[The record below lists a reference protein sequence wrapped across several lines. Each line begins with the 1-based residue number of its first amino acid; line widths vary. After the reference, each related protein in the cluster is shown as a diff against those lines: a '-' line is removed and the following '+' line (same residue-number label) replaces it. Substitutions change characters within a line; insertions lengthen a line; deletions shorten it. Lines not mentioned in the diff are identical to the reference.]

1 MEHCCDRFGYKAF
14 LNPLAAR
21 SNMVVSFAD
30 QALSI
35 FLLLILYVK
44 LLKKSKYTIKS
55 TRSCQTI
62 KKP

>member
-30 QALSI
+30 QALSFFTAHI
-35 FLLLILYVK
+35 IRKVAKKVK
-44 LLKKSKYTIKS
+44 IHNKVNLKLSNN
-55 TRSCQTI
+55 Q
-62 KKP
+62 KP